1 MTLQFARR
9 FNFTGSSKIL
19 ELDQARAK
27 ALKARALAQPG
38 HFSRAA
44 ITNVPATNQAV
55 EYTATVRSLRFRHRL
70 SAMADW
76 IAFVGRRWNSPER
89 LYASFFAYQH
99 MRSMPISPQSHCS
112 LTLEALTPGLELQSP
127 SKRRARL

>member
-1 MTLQFARR
+1 MLSGLRLASVFLGVLALGLYSDAAVVRRESPVTLQFARR

-55 EYTATVRSLRFRHRL
+55 EYTATVR
-70 SAMADW
+70 
-76 IAFVGRRWNSPER
+76 
-89 LYASFFAYQH
+89 
-99 MRSMPISPQSHCS
+99 
-112 LTLEALTPGLELQSP
+112 
-127 SKRRARL
+127 